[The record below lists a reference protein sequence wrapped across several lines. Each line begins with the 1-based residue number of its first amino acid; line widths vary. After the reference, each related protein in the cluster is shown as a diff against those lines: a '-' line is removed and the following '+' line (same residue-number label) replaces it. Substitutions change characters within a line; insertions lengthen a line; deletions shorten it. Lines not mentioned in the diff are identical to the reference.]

1 MTSTTPE
8 QGLPLGVSD
17 FASLRQD
24 GLIYVDKT
32 AMVHQLAR
40 SAGSKILLTRPRRF
54 GKSLLVSTFESLF
67 KYGLRDFQGLAIES
81 LWKDTTYNVVR
92 LDFSRAK
99 RFSSSQEFRLRL
111 DSLLTQG
118 FGNLGFTY
126 NPDPLQ
132 TTCDQLSEWLSECPK
147 NSLVLLI
154 DEYDA
159 PLTACLD
166 KPELFEQVRD
176 SLSDF
181 YAVLKSNDGAL
192 RFLFITGITKYSKV
206 SIFSEMNNLEDIVL
220 DPKYG
225 TLLGYTEEEINRYF
239 GGYVDNAARVLGMT
253 TRELMDAMRSHYDG
267 YCFDEQAATHVYSPW
282 STLNFLKNPERN
294 LKNYWIE
301 SGGQPSLLT
310 SYVRSHSLKDPVQ
323 YGNLQSIP
331 LDNLSISA
339 DISTL
344 DDVVLLMQAGYLTIK
359 AVEYG
364 TAYLDYPNRE
374 VAESMARYYTQVVL
388 KRRNL
393 AQIGAGDIV
402 QCLMKGD
409 VDTFVDRLNKA
420 FLSLDYTQY
429 PITDESRC
437 RALASVFL
445 NGAGLPA
452 RSETHNA
459 LGRSDLEFT
468 TGETH
473 WVLEFKYAAG
483 KDNPEALLEKALAQ
497 MEGRMYG
504 RQAGESLLMRVG
516 LVFSEERR
524 QIVAFRALE
533 PVTF

>member
-1 MTSTTPE
+1 VRKT
-8 QGLPLGVSD
+8 L
-17 FASLRQD
+17 AS
-24 GLIYVDKT
+24 
-32 AMVHQLAR
+32 
-40 SAGSKILLTRPRRF
+40 
-54 GKSLLVSTFESLF
+54 
-67 KYGLRDFQGLAIES
+67 
-81 LWKDTTYNVVR
+81 
-92 LDFSRAK
+92 
-99 RFSSSQEFRLRL
+99 
-111 DSLLTQG
+111 
-118 FGNLGFTY
+118 
-126 NPDPLQ
+126 
-132 TTCDQLSEWLSECPK
+132 
-147 NSLVLLI
+147 
-154 DEYDA
+154 
-159 PLTACLD
+159 
-166 KPELFEQVRD
+166 
-176 SLSDF
+176 F
-181 YAVLKSNDGAL
+181 YAILKSNDGAL

-206 SIFSEMNNLEDIVL
+206 SIFSELNNLNDIVL
-220 DPKYG
+220 KPQYG
-225 TLLGYTEEEINRYF
+225 TLLGYTEEEIIRYF
-239 GGYVDNAARVLGMT
+239 GNYVDNAARVLSMST
-253 TRELMDAMRSHYDG
+253 HELMDAMRSRYDG
-267 YCFDEQAATHVYSPW
+267 YCFAKDAGSHVYSPW
-282 STLNFLKNPERN
+282 STLNFLADPESGFE
-294 LKNYWIE
+294 NYWIE
-301 SGGQPSLLT
+301 SGGQSSLLT
-310 SYVRSHSLKDPVQ
+310 SYVRSHSLKDPAQ
-323 YGNLQSIP
+323 YGNLQSVP

-364 TAYLDYPNRE
+364 TAYLNYPNRE
-374 VAESMARYYTQVVL
+374 VAESMAQYYTQVVL

-402 QCLMKGD
+402 QCLRKGD
-409 VDTFVDRLNKA
+409 ADTFVDRLNKA

-504 RQAGESLLMRVG
+504 RQSGASRLMRVG

-533 PVTF
+533 PMTL